1 MTHPVSDSP
10 ACCGHDHAGHDHAGH
25 AHPAAGRRAEAAPL
39 RAGPGQRLARLRIGQ
54 MDCPTEETLI
64 RKKLGALPGVHG
76 MHFNLMQRV
85 LTVAHG
91 EGALDKVV
99 AAIKSL
105 DMTPEVLADDDAT
118 PAAAPA
124 GRRGH
129 GYWLAAG
136 GVLAALSE
144 AAHFAALPT
153 AVAAVLALAAILACG
168 LGTYRKGWIA
178 LRNGN
183 LNINALMS
191 IAVTGAVLIGQWPEA
206 AMVMFL
212 FNVAELIEARAL
224 DRARHAVR
232 DLLDL
237 APQVAT
243 ARQADGSWAE
253 VPVAQLRHD
262 DWVRVRPGE
271 RIAADGIVADGSSAV
286 DQSAITGESLP
297 VDKAVGDTVYAGTVN
312 TTGAFDY
319 RVTAA
324 AGETTLAR
332 IIHAVEQAQ
341 GARAPTQRFIDR
353 FSRVYTPVVVILA
366 LLVAVAPPLIW
377 GQPWLDAIYRAL
389 ALLIIACPC
398 ALVIS
403 TPVSIVSGLTAAAR
417 RGILIK
423 GGVYLEEGRRL
434 AWLALDKT
442 GTLTHGKPVCTD
454 LDTLV
459 PPEPGAAAPAL
470 LAASLAARSDHPVS
484 RAVAQAHAAGAAPAP
499 LLEVRDFAA
508 LPGRGVR
515 GRIGGQ
521 TWHLGNLRLMRE
533 LGVATPDL
541 QARIEAVEQQGK
553 TAIALADGR
562 RAVALAAVA
571 DTLKPGSAEAVAGL
585 HRLGVRTLML
595 TGDNV
600 RTARAVAEQAGI
612 DEAHGE
618 LLPEDKLRAVEAK
631 LGAAGK
637 VGMVGDGINDAPAL
651 ARADIGFAMG
661 AAGTGTAIETADVAL
676 MDDDLRKIGQFVRLS
691 RATHRILVQN
701 IALALGIKAVFL
713 VLAAAGHATL
723 WMAVFADV
731 GASLLVV
738 ANGLRLLRAR

>member
-515 GRIGGQ
+515 GSIGGQ

-541 QARIEAVEQQGK
+541 QARIEALEQQGK

-562 RAVALAAVA
+562 GAVALAAVA